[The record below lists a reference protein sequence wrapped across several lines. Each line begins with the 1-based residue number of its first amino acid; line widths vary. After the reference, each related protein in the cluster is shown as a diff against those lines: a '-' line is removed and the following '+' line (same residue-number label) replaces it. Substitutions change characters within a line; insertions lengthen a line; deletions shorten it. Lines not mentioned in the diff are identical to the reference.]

1 MTLQPLLAA
10 SPVIQVHA
18 FLAFGA
24 IALGAVQMAAPTGT
38 LPHRAIG
45 WVWVV
50 LMMTIAASSIF
61 IHEIRLW
68 GVWSPIHL
76 LSLLVLVSVP
86 VAVIRARRH
95 DVRGHRIAM
104 TSLFVFAL
112 IVAGAFTF
120 APGRI
125 MHKVLFGA

>member
-1 MTLQPLLAA
+1 
-10 SPVIQVHA
+10 
-18 FLAFGA
+18 
-24 IALGAVQMAAPTGT
+24 
-38 LPHRAIG
+38 
-45 WVWVV
+45 V